1 MNKIKYALLIS
12 IAILSICQLS
22 SCSSDESDS
31 VKDTFNNNLSR
42 SWGINNVQL
51 DAKDVTNAFP
61 GMTLNF
67 TKDGKYTTTNP
78 VGNLWPA
85 SGTFSLQSSSTQG
98 LYNLQRNDNVLVTV
112 TQLSTTA
119 LQFTM
124 TFTTAPGGRVSSVTG
139 NYTFNMKAL

>member
-1 MNKIKYALLIS
+1 MTKIKYAFLLS

-22 SCSSDESDS
+22 SCSSDKSDP

-42 SWGINNVQL
+42 NWGINNVQL

-85 SGTFSLQSSSTQG
+85 SGTFSLQPSSTQG
-98 LYNLQRNDNVLVTV
+98 LYNLQRNDNVLVTI

-119 LQFTM
+119 LQFKM
-124 TFTTAPGGRVSSVTG
+124 TFATAPGGRISSVTG

>member
-1 MNKIKYALLIS
+1 MNKIKCLIIVA
-12 IAILSICQLS
+12 IAAAAISQLS
-22 SCSSDESDS
+22 SCSSDKTDP
-31 VKDTFNNNLSR
+31 VKDSFFNNLSR
-42 SWGINNVQL
+42 NWSINNVQL

-67 TKDGKYTTTNP
+67 TKDGKYTTTNS

-85 SGTFSLQSSSTQG
+85 SGTFSLQQSSTQS
-98 LYNLQRNDNVLVTV
+98 LYNLQRNDNVLVTI

-124 TFTTAPGGRVSSVTG
+124 TFTTAPGGRFSSVTG